1 MTHHVM
7 RRFVAGIILAFLA
20 CRGENRTESNQ
31 TTSDTNR
38 SDTLQAVVLPANQPV
53 GNSSPN
59 ALEVIDTVP
68 STATTAYDDSVLAI
82 SIGDRPV
89 VTDRGDTI
97 RWLGGTEFNV
107 DSTKNYG
114 AEHYEKNRVQYL
126 RVVLKTGNLPN
137 GKAINVTKARVR
149 LPQLRPDEELILAS
163 LCRVDGQRDPLIL
176 AIATVP
182 EGETFGPARYAW
194 RFDPVTQ
201 ALSGIST
208 PNVTCAHI
216 VGED

>member
-1 MTHHVM
+1 M
-7 RRFVAGIILAFLA
+7 RKLVAGIILAFLA
-20 CRGENRTESNQ
+20 CRGQNRAELNQ

-38 SDTLQAVVLPANQPV
+38 SDTLRAGVLPASQPV
-53 GNSSPN
+53 GNPSPN
-59 ALEVIDTVP
+59 ALEVVDTVP
-68 STATTAYDDSVLAI
+68 STSTTAYDDSVLTI
-82 SIGDRPV
+82 SIGDHPV

-97 RWLGGTEFNV
+97 RWRGGTMFNV
-107 DSTKNYG
+107 DSTKDYG
-114 AEHYEKNRVQYL
+114 AEEYEKNGVHYL
-126 RVVLKTGNLPN
+126 RVVLQTGNLPN
-137 GKAINVTKARVR
+137 GKPINVTKARVR
-149 LPQLRPDEELILAS
+149 LPKLRPEEELILDG
-163 LCRVDGQRDPLIL
+163 LCRVDGEGDPRIL

-208 PNVTCAHI
+208 PNVTCAHV